1 MDKKISNEVKAC
13 KLALSL
19 ALMIIDDLE
28 QQYEVWWEI
37 SIAELKPIEEAKDL
51 IEKAFGCLG
60 KAHTMIYQSEVKSAH
75 ENN

>member
-1 MDKKISNEVKAC
+1 MDNKISNEVKAC

-37 SIAELKPIEEAKDL
+37 SIAEFKPIEEAKEL
-51 IEKAFGCLG
+51 IEKAFDYLG
-60 KAHTMIYQSEVKSAH
+60 KAHAMIYKSEVENAH